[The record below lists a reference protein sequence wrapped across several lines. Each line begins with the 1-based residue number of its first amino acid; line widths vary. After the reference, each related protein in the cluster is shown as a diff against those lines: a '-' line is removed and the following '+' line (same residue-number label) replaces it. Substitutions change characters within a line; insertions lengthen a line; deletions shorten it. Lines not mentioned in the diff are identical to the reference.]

1 MLTTILGI
9 DHAMIVVR
17 DLDAA
22 AADWADAGF
31 TLSPRGLH
39 SEAMGSANYTIMF
52 GEDYVELLGV
62 VAPTP
67 RNEGVR
73 NFLAA
78 REGYARTAFT
88 TTDAT
93 AGVAALRVRGV
104 DPVGP
109 MDFAR
114 PVPLPGGEMTE
125 ARFSVFQ
132 WPETVAPGAMRIFAC
147 QHHTR
152 DAVWIDA
159 LQHHANG
166 VSAIRRALVA
176 TPDPATAAA
185 EMAGLIESVVE
196 TDGALHLVPTGPGRA
211 DFAFA
216 TRADLAAAYRLD
228 AATLPETG
236 GAGLVLGATEARPP
250 ILVTGCALVF
260 EPL

>member
-22 AADWADAGF
+22 AAAWAAAGF

-78 REGYARTAFT
+78 REGFARTAFT
-88 TTDAT
+88 TADAA
-93 AGVAALRVRGV
+93 AGAAALMVRGIE
-104 DPVGP
+104 PVGP

-114 PVPLPGGEMTE
+114 PVPLPGGAMTE

-132 WPETVAPGAMRIFAC
+132 WPETLAPGGMRIFAC

-152 DAVWIDA
+152 DAVWIAA
-159 LQHHANG
+159 LQRHTNG
-166 VSAIRRALVA
+166 AGAIRRALVA
-176 TPDPATAAA
+176 APDPAAAAA
-185 EMAGLIESVVE
+185 EMAALIESRVE
-196 TDGALHLVPTGPGRA
+196 TTGAIFLVPTGPGRA

-216 TRADLAAAYRLD
+216 TRADLASTYGLE
-228 AATLPETG
+228 ATALPEQG
-236 GAGLVLGATEARPP
+236 GAGLVLGAATARAPMM
-250 ILVTGCALVF
+250 VTGCALIF
-260 EPL
+260 EQL

>member
-22 AADWADAGF
+22 AAAWAAAGF

-39 SEAMGSANYTIMF
+39 SEAMGSANYTIML
-52 GEDYVELLGV
+52 GEDYIELLGV

-73 NFLAA
+73 NFLAG
-78 REGYARTAFT
+78 REGFARTAFT
-88 TTDAT
+88 TTDAA
-93 AGVAALRVRGV
+93 AGAAALKVRGI

-114 PVPLPGGEMTE
+114 PVPLPGGAMTE
-125 ARFSVFQ
+125 ASFSVFQ
-132 WPETVAPGAMRIFAC
+132 WPETLAPGAMRIFAC

-152 DAVWIDA
+152 DAVWIPE
-159 LQHHANG
+159 LQRHDNG
-166 VSAIRRALVA
+166 AASIRRALVA
-176 TPDPATAAA
+176 SPDPAAAAA
-185 EMAGLIESVVE
+185 EMAALIESTVE
-196 TDGALHLVPTGPGRA
+196 TLGDISLVPTGTGRA

-216 TRADLAAAYRLD
+216 TRADLASAYGLD
-228 AATLPETG
+228 AAALPEQG
-236 GAGLVLGATEARPP
+236 GAGLVLGASAARAPVM
-250 ILVTGCALVF
+250 VTGCALIF
-260 EPL
+260 EHL

>member
-22 AADWADAGF
+22 AAAWAAAGF

-52 GEDYVELLGV
+52 GEDYIELLGV

-73 NFLAA
+73 NFLAG
-78 REGYARTAFT
+78 REGFARTAFT
-88 TTDAT
+88 TSDAA
-93 AGVAALRVRGV
+93 AGAAALMVRGISA
-104 DPVGP
+104 VGP

-114 PVPLPGGEMTE
+114 PVPLAGGAMTE

-132 WPETVAPGAMRIFAC
+132 WPETLAPGAMRIFAC

-152 DAVWIDA
+152 DAVWLAD
-159 LQHHANG
+159 LQRHANG
-166 VSAIRRALVA
+166 VAAIRRALVA
-176 TPDPATAAA
+176 APEPAAAAA
-185 EMAGLIESVVE
+185 EMAALIESQVQV
-196 TDGALHLVPTGPGRA
+196 DGAMHLVPTGPGRA

-216 TRADLAAAYRLD
+216 TRADLAASYGLD
-228 AATLPETG
+228 AAALPVQG
-236 GAGLVLGATEARPP
+236 GAGLLLGTAAVRAPMM
-250 ILVTGCALVF
+250 VTGCALVF

>member
-22 AADWADAGF
+22 AADWAAAGF

-73 NFLAA
+73 NFLAG
-78 REGYARTAFT
+78 RQGFARTAFT
-88 TTDAT
+88 TTDAA
-93 AGVAALRVRGV
+93 AGAAALKVRGIEA
-104 DPVGP
+104 VGP

-114 PVPLPGGEMTE
+114 PVPLPGGAETE

-132 WPETVAPGAMRIFAC
+132 WPETLAPGAMRIFAC

-152 DAVWIDA
+152 NAVWIPD
-159 LQHHANG
+159 LQRHANG
-166 VSAIRRALVA
+166 VAAIRRALVA
-176 TPDPATAAA
+176 SPDPAAAA
-185 EMAGLIESVVE
+185 AGMAALIESAVE
-196 TDGALHLVPTGPGRA
+196 TDGAISLVPTGTGRA

-216 TRADLAAAYRLD
+216 TRADLAAAYGLD
-228 AATLPETG
+228 AASLPDTG
-236 GAGLVLGATEARPP
+236 GAGLVLGATTARAPMM
-250 ILVTGCALVF
+250 VTGCALVF